1 MKILIVDDHPIV
13 RAGLRRLIAA
23 DPAAEIHEAADGKV
37 ALSVFKEQHPALVIL
52 DLN

>member
-23 DPAAEIHEAADGKV
+23 DPAALFSI
-37 ALSVFKEQHPALVIL
+37 
-52 DLN
+52 